1 METDAAE
8 VIDLK
13 FSVDVDELVKV
24 FWNAVVGFAVVEA
37 VVIVEVVVEADAVV
51 VVVAVVAV
59 KRLLL
64 ISSVTLPRETRSH
77 PVWSGVYCI
86 LYQLLPFAS
95 FLVSRYW

>member
-1 METDAAE
+1 M
-8 VIDLK
+8 IDLD
-13 FSVDVDELVKV
+13 FSVDVDELVTG
-24 FWNAVVGFAVVEA
+24 FLEAAVVLAVEETVVVVVAVVVVA
-37 VVIVEVVVEADAVV
+37 VVVVVV